1 MGKNKALLPLPP
13 DNQPLI
19 AQIAHRLH
27 PLSPQRIIV
36 VTNNSRLQKQAN
48 IAGQVDYLFDA
59 YPGTGALGGIAT
71 ALAVCEG
78 WAIVVACDMPF
89 VNVDLFAM
97 LCQIASERI
106 SQEQVEGEDYRWQ
119 GGRWDAVVPVVD
131 GYIQTLHALYHRRCL
146 PAIEA
151 NLEAGKHKVAS
162 FLADVRL
169 REVSE
174 DEICLID
181 PDFRSFMNVNTPAEW
196 AAVLQMTRGERLIE
210 IATTKF
216 D

>member
-1 MGKNKALLPLPP
+1 MGKNKALLPMPP

-36 VTNNSRLQKQAN
+36 VTNNSGIQKQAN

-59 YPGTGALGGIAT
+59 YPETGALGGIAT
-71 ALAVCEG
+71 ALTVCEG

-97 LCQIASERI
+97 LCQVASERI
-106 SQEQVEGEDYRWQ
+106 SQEQVEDEAYRWE
-119 GGRWDAVVPVVD
+119 GDRWDAVVPIVD

-151 NLEAGKHKVAS
+151 KLEAGKHKVAS

-169 REVSE
+169 RGVSE
-174 DEICLID
+174 DEVRLID
-181 PDFRSFMNVNTPAEW
+181 PDFRSFVNVNTPAEW
-196 AAVLQMTRGERLIE
+196 AAVLQMMKKES
-210 IATTKF
+210 
-216 D
+216 